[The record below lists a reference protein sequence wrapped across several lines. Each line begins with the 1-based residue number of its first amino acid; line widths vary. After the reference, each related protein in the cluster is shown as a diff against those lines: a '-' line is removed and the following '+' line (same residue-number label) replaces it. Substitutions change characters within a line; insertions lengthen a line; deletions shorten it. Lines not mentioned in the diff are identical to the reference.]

1 MKKVLMASALML
13 CTSAVFADPTAV
25 LKVNGKLAASTCS
38 VIMGNGGVI
47 DYGYIRLNEL
57 NATENNDLGNKSIPM
72 TIDCTAKT
80 KVGFTMQDNRS
91 SSKAKVPIT
100 INGHTDQS
108 NDYYIYGVGKTAG
121 DVKIGNY
128 GLWLEDIK
136 VDGAEA
142 DPIARNHNW
151 SSTHQWMKSA
161 VPRTDA
167 FQTMS
172 FAAAGTTTPIAFKTA
187 TFNFVTELGIK
198 DTNTLNIT
206 DDTALDGQATM
217 TLVYL

>member
-13 CTSAVFADPTAV
+13 CTSAVFAEPTAV
-25 LKVNGKLAASTCS
+25 LKVNGKLTASTCS
-38 VIMGNGGVI
+38 IIMGNGGVI
-47 DYGYIRLNEL
+47 DYGYIHLNEL

-91 SSKAKVPIT
+91 SSNAGVPISVGYNQN
-100 INGHTDQS
+100 IS
-108 NDYYIYGVGKTAG
+108 FSYYTYGVGKTADGVNIG
-121 DVKIGNY
+121 DY
-128 GLWLEDIK
+128 GLWMTDVE
-136 VDGAEA
+136 VDGAAA
-142 DPIARNHNW
+142 DAISQNDGW
-151 SSTHQWMKSA
+151 SATTWKKSGA
-161 VPRTDA
+161 PRSDA
-167 FQTMS
+167 AQINA
-172 FAAAGTTTPIAFKTA
+172 FAETGTTTPIAIKTA
-187 TFNFVTELGIK
+187 TFNFVTNLGIK

>member
-13 CTSAVFADPTAV
+13 CTSAVFAEPTAV
-25 LKVNGKLAASTCS
+25 LKVNGKLTASTCS

-47 DYGYIRLNEL
+47 DYGYIHLNEL

-91 SSKAKVPIT
+91 SSQAGVPVS
-100 INGHTDQS
+100 INS
-108 NDYYIYGVGKTAG
+108 NANVTAPYYLYGVGTTANG
-121 DVKIGNY
+121 VNIGNY
-128 GLWLEDIK
+128 GLWMTDVE
-136 VDGAEA
+136 VDGAAA
-142 DPIARNHNW
+142 DPIAQNDGW
-151 SSTHQWMKSA
+151 SATTWKKA
-161 VPRTDA
+161 GAPRSDA
-167 FQTMS
+167 LQTNT
-172 FAAAGTTTPIAFKTA
+172 FAETGTTTPMAFKTA
-187 TFNFVTELGIK
+187 TFNFVSNLGIK
-198 DTNTLNIT
+198 DTTTLNIT

>member
-25 LKVNGKLAASTCS
+25 LKVNGKLTASTCS

-91 SSKAKVPIT
+91 ASKAKVPVT
-100 INGHTDQS
+100 IGGNKNQTAS
-108 NDYYIYGVGKTAG
+108 YYIYGVGKTAD

-128 GLWLEDIK
+128 GLWMEDVK

-142 DPIARNHNW
+142 DPIARNLDW
-151 SSTHQWMKSA
+151 SSTKWKQSGI
-161 VPRTDA
+161 PRSDA
-167 FQTMS
+167 FQTVS
-172 FAAAGTTTPIAFKTA
+172 FAAPGTTTPIAFKTA
-187 TFNFVTELGIK
+187 TFNFVTDLGIK
-198 DTNTLNIT
+198 DTDTLNIT